1 MVQSLN
7 LKNENKFHSIRL
19 FTCLPHLVPCPH
31 SSSAGTEKKQLYNQH
46 LCLTYW
52 AISGGKKMPL
62 VININCKLTNP
73 PLTHFAWTLANLW
86 LKDHWGQ
93 LLEAAQNRKCF
104 SWNANCSRS
113 SSVIF
118 PSPLSCVCVC
128 VPVLVFPFYFLEKWG
143 FSHIQMQG

>member
-73 PLTHFAWTLANLW
+73 PLTHFAWTLANL
-86 LKDHWGQ
+86 
-93 LLEAAQNRKCF
+93 
-104 SWNANCSRS
+104 
-113 SSVIF
+113 
-118 PSPLSCVCVC
+118 
-128 VPVLVFPFYFLEKWG
+128 
-143 FSHIQMQG
+143 